1 LSRKDPDNPRDFR
14 LLLAS
19 MGLNS
24 LPLGYTLV
32 VLPIY
37 LNEIGF
43 SAEVIGAVSS
53 VSAIANTVGLV
64 PFALAADKYGR
75 KPFVFWGFLSATL
88 ANILFAFT
96 RDLNLLLLASAIG
109 GGAECR
115 SVDPR
120 LDSATRR

>member
-1 LSRKDPDNPRDFR
+1 MNSQSARDLR

-37 LNEIGF
+37 LSEIGF
-43 SAEVIGAVSS
+43 SAETIGVVSS
-53 VSAIANTVGLV
+53 VSAIANTIALV

-75 KPFVFWGFLSATL
+75 KQFVFWGFLSATL
-88 ANILFAFT
+88 AHILLCSHVILTCFY
-96 RDLNLLLLASAIG
+96 
-109 GGAECR
+109 
-115 SVDPR
+115 
-120 LDSATRR
+120 